1 LRARTVNLWV
11 AISSSFWF
19 VPGLMMA
26 VGVALAILLPEVD
39 RAIEWRLPGRFRVSG
54 ETARATISTLA
65 GAMVTVT
72 GIVFSTTTVAISI
85 TAAQHGPRLLRNFF
99 AKSVTQATLGVCLS
113 VSVFCLLLLRT
124 IDDREGEIFIP
135 QISVHAAYLFVLAAL
150 IAIIFFTHQ
159 VASLMQTQNVAS
171 DVADE
176 LDNAVCRLYPD
187 PLDEDAGGEAEEG
200 GGSPAWRECWEG
212 FDEESSQAAPSAR
225 DGYVQ
230 AIDVGSLLKIAT
242 RRDVLLRIDA
252 RPGDYVRE
260 GDRLVSA
267 SPGDRLE
274 EDDLKR
280 IRGDFMVGNLRT
292 PQQDVEC
299 AVVELVEIA
308 VRALSP
314 GVNDPF
320 TAMTCI
326 DRLSGALRRLAGR
339 KPAQS
344 LWRDEEGTP
353 RLVVKPRAFADVVDA
368 AFNQI
373 RQHSRTDVAVTV
385 RLLQAIEA
393 IAIAPRDAESL
404 AALRRQAEMTLAGA
418 RTAGHTDGDLKDIQG
433 FFEAAMKALNARRDK
448 QAG

>member
-1 LRARTVNLWV
+1 MRARTVNLWV

-26 VGVALAILLPEVD
+26 AGVVLAFVLPELD
-39 RAIEWRLPGRFRVSG
+39 RIFEGSLPSRFRVSS
-54 ETARATISTLA
+54 ETARTTISTLA

-113 VSVFCLLLLRT
+113 VSVYCLLLLRT
-124 IDDREGEIFIP
+124 VDEREGEVFIP
-135 QISVHAAYLFVLAAL
+135 QLSVHAAYLLVLMTL
-150 IAIIFFTHQ
+150 VAIIVFTHQ
-159 VASLMQTQNVAS
+159 VAGLVQTQNVAS

-176 LDNAVCRLYPD
+176 LEKAVCRLYPD
-187 PLDEDAGGEAEEG
+187 PFDEEAEEG
-200 GGSPAWRECWEG
+200 GDSPAWLECWEG
-212 FDEESSQAAPSAR
+212 FDEESLQGAPSAR

-230 AIDVGSLLKIAT
+230 AVDVDSLVKIAT
-242 RRDVLLRIDA
+242 RCDVLLRIEA
-252 RPGDYVRE
+252 RPGDYVRD

-267 SPGDRLE
+267 TPAGRL
-274 EDDLKR
+274 DDDEAKR
-280 IRGDFMVGNLRT
+280 IRSGFMIGNLRT

-299 AVVELVEIA
+299 AVLELVEIA

-320 TAMTCI
+320 TAITCV

-344 LWRDEEGTP
+344 LWRDDEGAP
-353 RLVVKPRAFADVVDA
+353 RLVVKPRAFADVVAA

-373 RQHSRTDVAVTV
+373 RQHSRSDVAVTV
-385 RLLQAIEA
+385 RLLQAIAA
-393 IAIAPRDAESL
+393 IAPAPRDAQSIT
-404 AALRRQAEMTLAGA
+404 ALRRQAEMILAGA
-418 RTAGHTDGDLKDIQG
+418 RTAGHTDGDVKDIQD
-433 FFEAAMKALNARRDK
+433 FYDTAVTALKVQGHN
-448 QAG
+448 QAS

>member
-1 LRARTVNLWV
+1 MRARTVNVWV

-26 VGVALAILLPEVD
+26 AGVVLAVLLPEID
-39 RAIEWRLPGRFRVSG
+39 RVIQWNLPGRFQVSG
-54 ETARATISTLA
+54 ETARTTISTLA

-99 AKSVTQATLGVCLS
+99 AKSVTQATLGICLS
-113 VSVFCLLLLRT
+113 VSVYCLLLLRT
-124 IDDREGEIFIP
+124 VDEREGEIFIP
-135 QISVHAAYLFVLAAL
+135 QISVHAAYLFVLVAL
-150 IAIIFFTHQ
+150 VAIIFFTHQ

-176 LDNAVCRLYPD
+176 LDNAVGRLYPD
-187 PLDEDAGGEAEEG
+187 PLDDEAEEG
-200 GGSPAWRECWEG
+200 GDSPAWRECWEG
-212 FDEESSQAAPSAR
+212 FDEESSQGAPSSY

-230 AIDVGSLLKIAT
+230 AIDVDSLVDIAT
-242 RRDVLLRIDA
+242 RRDVLLRIEA
-252 RPGDYVRE
+252 RPGDYVRD

-274 EDDLKR
+274 EDDAKR
-280 IRGDFMVGNLRT
+280 IRSVFMIGNLRT

-320 TAMTCI
+320 TAITCI
-326 DRLSGALRRLAGR
+326 DRLSGTLRRLAGR

-344 LWRDEEGTP
+344 LWRDDDEAP

-373 RQHSRTDVAVTV
+373 RQHCRSDVAVTV
-385 RLLQAIEA
+385 RLLQSIEA
-393 IAIAPRDAESL
+393 IASAPRNAESL
-404 AALRRQAEMTLAGA
+404 AALRRQAEMILAGA
-418 RTAGHTDGDLKDIQG
+418 RTAGHTDGDIKDIED
-433 FFEAAMKALNARRDK
+433 FFGSAVDALAQNPAST
-448 QAG
+448 A

>member
-1 LRARTVNLWV
+1 LRARTINLWV
-11 AISSSFWF
+11 AVSSSFWF

-26 VGVALAILLPEVD
+26 AGVALAILLPEVD

-54 ETARATISTLA
+54 ETARTTISTLA

-99 AKSVTQATLGVCLS
+99 AKSVTQATLGICLS

-187 PLDEDAGGEAEEG
+187 PLDDDAEEG
-200 GGSPAWRECWEG
+200 GDSPAWRECWEG
-212 FDEESSQAAPSAR
+212 FDEESSQGAPSAR

-230 AIDVGSLLKIAT
+230 AIDVDSLVKIAT

-252 RPGDYVRE
+252 RPGDYVRD

-267 SPGDRLE
+267 TPADRLD
-274 EDDLKR
+274 EDDTKR
-280 IRGDFMVGNLRT
+280 IRSGFMIGNLRT

-299 AVVELVEIA
+299 AVLELVEIA

-320 TAMTCI
+320 TAITCV

-344 LWRDEEGTP
+344 LWRDDDGTP
-353 RLVVKPRAFADVVDA
+353 RLVVKPRAFADVVAA

-385 RLLQAIEA
+385 RLLQAIAA
-393 IAIAPRDAESL
+393 IAPAPRDAPSIT
-404 AALRRQAEMTLAGA
+404 ALRRQAEMILAGA
-418 RTAGHTDGDLKDIQG
+418 RNAGHTDGDTKDIED
-433 FFEAAMKALNARRDK
+433 FYELAIAALERNEPV
-448 QAG
+448 

>member
-1 LRARTVNLWV
+1 
-11 AISSSFWF
+11 
-19 VPGLMMA
+19 MMA
-26 VGVALAILLPEVD
+26 AGVTLAFLLPELD

-54 ETARATISTLA
+54 ETARTTISTLA

-124 IDDREGEIFIP
+124 IDDREGEVFIP

-176 LDNAVCRLYPD
+176 LESAVCRLYPD
-187 PLDEDAGGEAEEG
+187 PLEADAEEG
-200 GGSPAWRECWEG
+200 GDSPAWRECWEG
-212 FDEESSQAAPSAR
+212 FDEESSQGAPSAR

-230 AIDVGSLLKIAT
+230 AIDVDALVKIAT

-252 RPGDYVRE
+252 RPGDYIRE

-267 SPGDRLE
+267 SPGERLE

-326 DRLSGALRRLAGR
+326 DRLSGALRRLANR
-339 KPAQS
+339 KPAKS
-344 LWRDEEGTP
+344 LWRDENGAP

-393 IAIAPRDAESL
+393 IAAAPCEAESL

-433 FFEAAMKALNARRDK
+433 FFDAAVTALNRQGDS
-448 QAG
+448 QAS